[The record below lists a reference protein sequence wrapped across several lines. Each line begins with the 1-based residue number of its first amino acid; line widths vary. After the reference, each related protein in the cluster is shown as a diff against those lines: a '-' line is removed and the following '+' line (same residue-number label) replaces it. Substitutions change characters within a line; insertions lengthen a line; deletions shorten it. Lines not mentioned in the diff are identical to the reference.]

1 MDWWASRLQFKRT
14 PSAVADT
21 RGRLW
26 FATAGDV
33 VSLDPKRLGRSRALS
48 GVLIES
54 VLVDGK
60 SVLSAPGMPAAV
72 LHTDSARLHDLEIN
86 YIGINLSAP
95 ERIYYR
101 YRLVSEDKTW
111 QEAGKSRQ
119 AFYTR
124 IDPGSFEFQVS
135 AGSGEDWTDLTVPL
149 RIEVRPAVYQTWWFR
164 ALCVSFG
171 LGLAW
176 FLFRARVRFATEQVH
191 SRLAE
196 RLAERERVAREL
208 HDTLLQGFQGLMLRF
223 HLATQSIPE
232 REAAKSEMAGA
243 LDAADLLLI
252 ESRDRIRDLRYESL
266 ESASLPRA
274 LAALG
279 EDFGMP
285 HTWVLDV
292 VTRGAPR
299 DLNPVSYQ
307 EIYAIAKEA
316 QLNAFR
322 HSAASNIQVE
332 LSFGDAALHV
342 AVRDN
347 GKGIDPDRLNGRN
360 RSDHWGLVGMQ
371 ERAANLGAD
380 LKISN
385 RPGGGA
391 EVRLLVPGALAY
403 RREEKR
409 GWMAAVSR
417 LW

>member
-1 MDWWASRLQFKRT
+1 
-14 PSAVADT
+14 
-21 RGRLW
+21 
-26 FATAGDV
+26 
-33 VSLDPKRLGRSRALS
+33 
-48 GVLIES
+48 
-54 VLVDGK
+54 
-60 SVLSAPGMPAAV
+60 
-72 LHTDSARLHDLEIN
+72 LHDLEIN

-111 QEAGKSRQ
+111 QEAGKRRQ

-124 IDPGSFEFQVS
+124 LDPGSYEFQVS
-135 AGSGEDWTDLTVPL
+135 AGSGEDWSDLTAPL
-149 RIEVRPAVYQTWWFR
+149 RIDVRPALYQTRWFQ

-176 FLFRARVRFATEQVH
+176 LLFRARVRFATEQVH

-232 REAAKSEMAGA
+232 KETAKSEMEGA

-252 ESRDRIRDLRYESL
+252 ESRNRIRDLRYETL
-266 ESASLPRA
+266 ESASLAPA

-292 VTRGAPR
+292 VTRGTPR

-316 QLNAFR
+316 LLNAFR
-322 HSAASNIQVE
+322 HSAASSIQVE
-332 LSFGDAALHV
+332 LSFSAVALIV

-347 GKGIDPDRLNGRN
+347 GKGIDLNRLNGKN
-360 RSDHWGLVGMQ
+360 RSGHWGLVGMQ

-385 RPGGGA
+385 PPGGGI
-391 EVRLLVPGALAY
+391 EVKLQVPGALAY

-409 GWMAAVSR
+409 TWFAGRRFS
-417 LW
+417 